1 MSDFCGVVEH
11 KLNEYGY
18 EIYQTFE
25 TSNDKEFCIMTDDI
39 MIFVDENEKSLSL
52 SFECTSKPVD
62 VAQSIMLLN
71 EIEEIDYIYITESYI
86 FDRNCKNYVVGEEAE
101 KVADELMQN
110 KILSAY
116 TRDQL
121 YAHILATQK
130 CHEC

>member
-1 MSDFCGVVEH
+1 MSNFCGVVEK

-62 VAQSIMLLN
+62 VAQSIMMLN
-71 EIEEIDYIYITESYI
+71 EIDKIDHIYIIESYI
-86 FDRNCKNYVVGEEAE
+86 FNHSCKEYVVGEEAE
-101 KVADELMQN
+101 KIADKLMQA
-110 KILSAY
+110 KILNAY

-121 YAHILATQK
+121 YSHILATHK